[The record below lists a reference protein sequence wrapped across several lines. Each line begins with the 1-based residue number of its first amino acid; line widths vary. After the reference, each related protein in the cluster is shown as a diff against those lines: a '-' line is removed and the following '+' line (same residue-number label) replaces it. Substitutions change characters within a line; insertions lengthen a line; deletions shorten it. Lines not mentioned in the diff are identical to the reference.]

1 MPRIKHINAD
11 ILSDE
16 ELTAVSD
23 MLDSAEKKMNEK
35 LMEEIDRRR
44 SGMVKTAQGCG
55 YLLML
60 ITPEADIIAYILIAD
75 RLPCRDG
82 QHFSLSCR

>member
-44 SGMVKTAQGCG
+44 SGMVKNSSG
-55 YLLML
+55 LWIL
-60 ITPEADIIAYILIAD
+60 ITHEADIIAYSLYSY
-75 RLPCRDG
+75 RRPLTLP
-82 QHFSLSCR
+82 

>member
-44 SGMVKTAQGCG
+44 SGMVKSNSG
-55 YLLML
+55 LWV
-60 ITPEADIIAYILIAD
+60 PVDADK
-75 RLPCRDG
+75 PK
-82 QHFSLSCR
+82 S

>member
-35 LMEEIDRRR
+35 LMEEIDRR
-44 SGMVKTAQGCG
+44 SGMVKNSSG
-55 YLLML
+55 LW
-60 ITPEADIIAYILIAD
+60 IPVDADNP
-75 RLPCRDG
+75 R
-82 QHFSLSCR
+82 S

>member
-16 ELTAVSD
+16 ELTAISD

-44 SGMVKTAQGCG
+44 SGMVKNSSG
-55 YLLML
+55 LWV
-60 ITPEADIIAYILIAD
+60 PVDADNP
-75 RLPCRDG
+75 R
-82 QHFSLSCR
+82 S

>member
-1 MPRIKHINAD
+1 MPRIKLRNAD
-11 ILSDE
+11 LLSDE

-44 SGMVKTAQGCG
+44 SGMVKTGSGLWVPIDQEKNQG
-55 YLLML
+55 
-60 ITPEADIIAYILIAD
+60 
-75 RLPCRDG
+75 
-82 QHFSLSCR
+82 

>member
-23 MLDSAEKKMNEK
+23 MLDIAEKKMNEK

-44 SGMVKTAQGCG
+44 SGMVKNSSGLWVSVDANN
-55 YLLML
+55 
-60 ITPEADIIAYILIAD
+60 P
-75 RLPCRDG
+75 R
-82 QHFSLSCR
+82 S

>member
-1 MPRIKHINAD
+1 MPRIKQINAD

-44 SGMVKTAQGCG
+44 SGMVKSSSG
-55 YLLML
+55 LWV
-60 ITPEADIIAYILIAD
+60 PVDADK
-75 RLPCRDG
+75 PK
-82 QHFSLSCR
+82 S

>member
-11 ILSDE
+11 LLSDE

-23 MLDSAEKKMNEK
+23 TLDSAEKKMNEK

-44 SGMVKTAQGCG
+44 SGMVKTGSG
-55 YLLML
+55 LWVP
-60 ITPEADIIAYILIAD
+60 IDKDEKIN
-75 RLPCRDG
+75 G
-82 QHFSLSCR
+82 

>member
-44 SGMVKTAQGCG
+44 SGMIKCSSGLWV
-55 YLLML
+55 
-60 ITPEADIIAYILIAD
+60 PVDADK
-75 RLPCRDG
+75 P
-82 QHFSLSCR
+82 QS

>member
-44 SGMVKTAQGCG
+44 LGMVKNSSG
-55 YLLML
+55 LWV
-60 ITPEADIIAYILIAD
+60 PVDADNP
-75 RLPCRDG
+75 R
-82 QHFSLSCR
+82 S

>member
-44 SGMVKTAQGCG
+44 SGMVKNSSG
-55 YLLML
+55 LLML

>member
-44 SGMVKTAQGCG
+44 LGMIKSSSGLWV
-55 YLLML
+55 
-60 ITPEADIIAYILIAD
+60 PVDADK
-75 RLPCRDG
+75 P
-82 QHFSLSCR
+82 QS

>member
-44 SGMVKTAQGCG
+44 SGMVKNSSGLWVPVDADN
-55 YLLML
+55 
-60 ITPEADIIAYILIAD
+60 PEADIIAYSLYSY
-75 RLPCRDG
+75 RRPLTLP
-82 QHFSLSCR
+82 

>member
-11 ILSDE
+11 ILSDK

-44 SGMVKTAQGCG
+44 SGMIKSSSGLWV
-55 YLLML
+55 
-60 ITPEADIIAYILIAD
+60 PVDADK
-75 RLPCRDG
+75 PK
-82 QHFSLSCR
+82 S